1 MEVMLFGQT
10 ILSDKKSSCS
20 SASKGHV
27 SLCSQAPICRPAALQ
42 VTFHRAVLQ
51 RSCLGSELSP
61 PDKKK
66 PADTCKL
73 AVTGTAM
80 DPRHKTWIKS
90 FLLGPL
96 KKTFGGFSKFIG
108 GVFILVVCSTKDHKK
123 TSEKKGSHNKSAPK
137 VMLGQLPFNPP
148 FSGECFLA
156 VTLDLGVFY
165 SPSRSF
171 NLSNASNRTT
181 TQWAGLVNDKLRV
194 ICRVM
199 VVGTQFSHFCVLRFS
214 G

>member
-1 MEVMLFGQT
+1 MSLRGFIQGQTASFETIFHLLKNLLFSLVGVKGNLSLLEKYCHFFSGGLQQMEVMLFGQT

-108 GVFILVVCSTKDHKK
+108 GVFILVVCSIKDHKK
-123 TSEKKGSHNKSAPK
+123 KHQK
-137 VMLGQLPFNPP
+137 
-148 FSGECFLA
+148 
-156 VTLDLGVFY
+156 
-165 SPSRSF
+165 
-171 NLSNASNRTT
+171 NRIP
-181 TQWAGLVNDKLRV
+181 Q
-194 ICRVM
+194 
-199 VVGTQFSHFCVLRFS
+199 
-214 G
+214 